1 MPTLNEL
8 TYQVLEGVRNDI
20 TDDDS
25 IDKRL
30 IHDIIHG
37 QRALW
42 LRNELNKDRHISDV
56 FIQRLNCLP
65 VSLVDAAE
73 CCDFSSDC
81 KVLRTQQQ
89 IPQPI
94 GLHNKD
100 AIVRVGPTILTLRP
114 YSFMTYDRALF
125 FGNGRVNR
133 HSKAAYLRNG
143 YIYVVSKDPAVN
155 LLQSISVHG
164 IFENPTEV
172 TDLTSCDGSPC
183 WSVDDE
189 YPITEWLWQY
199 VRPEVQKIL
208 LAKLSIP
215 SDRSNDNAP
224 ANTR

>member
-1 MPTLNEL
+1 MASLNEL
-8 TYQVLEGVRNDI
+8 TYQVIEGVRNDI
-20 TDDDS
+20 VDDDV
-25 IDKRL
+25 IDTRL

-42 LRNELNKDRHISDV
+42 VRNELNKDRYISDV
-56 FIQRLNCLP
+56 LIQRLNCVP
-65 VSLVDAAE
+65 ISLVDAAE

-81 KVLRTQQQ
+81 KVLRTQQR

-94 GLHNKD
+94 SLHNKE

-114 YSFMTYDRALF
+114 YSFMSYDRALF

-133 HSKAAYLRNG
+133 RSKAAYLRDG
-143 YIYVVSKDPAVN
+143 YVYIVSKDPTVN
-155 LLQSISVHG
+155 LLQSVSIHG

-172 TDLTSCDGSPC
+172 SNVTSCEGSPC

-199 VRPEVQKIL
+199 IRPEVQKIF
-208 LAKLSIP
+208 LAKMNIP
-215 SDRSNDNAP
+215 NDRSNDSSPTNKG
-224 ANTR
+224 